1 MDKLIKKPIVL
12 VFVRHYL
19 PGNRSG
25 GPVRSLANLVE
36 RLGDFLDFRIVTMDR
51 DAADT
56 APYPGIVVDAWNE
69 VGKSKVYY
77 AGAKTGS
84 LAAVARLIRR
94 TRHDVMY
101 VNSFFDP
108 GFTLRPL
115 LARRLGLIRK
125 RPVVVAPRGEFSAG
139 ALTLKQRK
147 KAAFIWSA
155 RAIGLFRNV
164 TWQASN
170 EHEADD
176 IRRVQGRAANRVVIA
191 SDLSQTRSH
200 RSLDTFFMRPAG
212 GPLRVL
218 FLSRATPMK
227 NLDFVLRTLTLVQ
240 TPVALNIFGP
250 LENKAYWQRCQKL
263 IAQLPR
269 HVTAS
274 YQGHVEPSRVPEIM
288 AEHDLFFLPTL
299 GENYGHV
306 IAEALTVGTP
316 VLIADTTPWRN
327 LEKEGVG
334 WDLPLASEVEFA
346 QRIDECSG
354 MSAECYQKLRGRA
367 RDFANKRLSDPAL
380 VESNRRL
387 FMDLAE
393 SVRKESE

>member
-1 MDKLIKKPIVL
+1 MKPIVL

-19 PGNRSG
+19 PGYRSG

-77 AGAKTGS
+77 AGAKTCS
-84 LAAVARLIRR
+84 LAAVTCLIRR
-94 TRHDVMY
+94 TQHDVMY

-115 LARRLGLIRK
+115 LARYLGLIRK
-125 RPVVVAPRGEFSAG
+125 RPVVIAPRGEFSAG

-176 IRRVQGRAANRVVIA
+176 IRRVQGRAAKRVVIA
-191 SDLSQTRSH
+191 SDLSQTCSQH
-200 RSLDTFFMRPAG
+200 ILDTHSIRPVG

-227 NLDFVLRTLTLVQ
+227 NLDFVLRTLTQVQ
-240 TPVALNIFGP
+240 TPVALSIVGP
-250 LENKAYWQRCQKL
+250 LENKAYWQRCQTL
-263 IAQLPR
+263 IAQLPQ
-269 HVTAS
+269 HVSAS
-274 YQGHVEPSRVPEIM
+274 YLGHAEPSRVPEIM

-306 IAEALTVGTP
+306 IAEALSAGTP
-316 VLIADTTPWRN
+316 VLIADTTPWRD

-334 WDLPLASEVEFA
+334 WDLPLASEMEFA
-346 QRIDECSG
+346 RRIDQCSR
-354 MSAECYQKLRGRA
+354 MTAECYQEFRGRI
-367 RDFANKRLSDPAL
+367 RDFASKRLNDPAL

-387 FMDLAE
+387 FMDLVE
-393 SVRKESE
+393 GVKKKS